1 MIWKPYLTEES
12 HGLLV
17 SLTEAVTLDKI
28 YEELKALREEVS
40 YLAMRMIPEVE
51 LDPYEFAE
59 LDQLIEESKSDPGI
73 PWEQVKAE
81 LKAKNLI

>member
-1 MIWKPYLTEES
+1 MTE
-12 HGLLV
+12 
-17 SLTEAVTLDKI
+17 TVTLDKI
-28 YEELKALREEVS
+28 YEELKALRKEVA

-59 LDQLIEESKSDPGI
+59 LEQLIEESKFDPGI